1 MIPKLRNS
9 PSFILFTI
17 LFVILIPGLIGSII
31 LSLDLKKHF
40 TNNTIIVNKL
50 GQIRGLFQRYVK
62 LKLVNLNNN
71 LILKK
76 TDQNFVFLDTYFKN
90 KSVIIEPKIK
100 SLYSQTKNLWEKLK
114 LTSNKN
120 ELIKISENLWEISN
134 ELTSLVAHTFEKKQ
148 EKCIR
153 KVLLLNTLLALIV
166 ITMSIIIYFT
176 IKKGLEKDKIT
187 DPLTKLYNRRYFNEK
202 IEDLIRYYNK
212 HKEPFSAIF
221 IDIDHFKK
229 INDIYGHQKGDEIL
243 KETAH
248 IIKKSI
254 RKSDLAFRYGG
265 EEIVVLLPK
274 TNIKIAY
281 SIAKRLKEKIKT
293 IKLDDSKYVTASMGV
308 GEYKG
313 ENLKEFI
320 EKVDFALYKAKEE
333 GRDKIIVC

>member
-1 MIPKLRNS
+1 MLPKLRTS

-31 LSLDLKKHF
+31 LSVDLKKHF

-50 GQIRGLFQRYVK
+50 GQIRGLSQRYVK
-62 LKLVNLNNN
+62 LKLANLNSD
-71 LILKK
+71 LIVKK
-76 TDQNFVFLDTYFKN
+76 TNQNFEFLDTYFKN
-90 KSVIIEPKIK
+90 KKLTTEPKIT
-100 SLYSQTKNLWEKLK
+100 SLYTKTKTLWKELK

-120 ELIKISENLWEISN
+120 DLIKISENLWKVSN
-134 ELTSLVAHTFEKKQ
+134 ELTSLVAHMFEKKQ
-148 EKCIR
+148 EKCIK

-243 KETAH
+243 KETAN

-281 SIAKRLKEKIKT
+281 GIAKRLKEKIKT
-293 IKLDDSKYVTASMGV
+293 IKLDNSKPLTASMGV

-313 ENLKEFI
+313 EDLKEFI

-333 GRDKIIVC
+333 GRDKIIIS